1 MVGCGESDGWVY
13 GGCMG
18 VGVMFGMR
26 FWFNSFLAATSRQ
39 LRQMKQGYE
48 SQLYRVVFEYLAGV
62 L

>member
-1 MVGCGESDGWVY
+1 MGLSGVY
-13 GGCMG
+13 GSGCDA
-18 VGVMFGMR
+18 GVMFGMR